1 MKKRV
6 LTVAVI
12 LSIASSMLFTSCIGS
27 FELTNKV
34 LTWNKQ
40 VSNKFVNAMI
50 FAAFCVIPVY
60 ELTAIADILVINSI
74 EFWSGSNPVTAST
87 QVIDGKNSRY
97 LVQRDKN
104 GYTITNTSDNST
116 FKFVFDSCE
125 NSWSLVKDGKSYE
138 LLQYVDDNH
147 VRMAT
152 PNNEFRT
159 FELSNEGV
167 MAYQATLQGN
177 YMAMSN

>member
-6 LTVAVI
+6 FTVAVI

-87 QVIDGKNSRY
+87 QVID
-97 LVQRDKN
+97 
-104 GYTITNTSDNST
+104 
-116 FKFVFDSCE
+116 
-125 NSWSLVKDGKSYE
+125 
-138 LLQYVDDNH
+138 
-147 VRMAT
+147 
-152 PNNEFRT
+152 
-159 FELSNEGV
+159 
-167 MAYQATLQGN
+167 
-177 YMAMSN
+177 